1 MFQRLIGG
9 LISVNY
15 RSNGNDLN
23 FMNQDTYQ
31 YYFES
36 MPENSI
42 FMEYIIFP
50 LIIFLIILLI
60 YQFIKKRIMKDDKNE
75 LESLK
80 LLQELLEKG
89 TINDDEFKKKKNK
102 IISKW

>member
-1 MFQRLIGG
+1 
-9 LISVNY
+9 
-15 RSNGNDLN
+15 
-23 FMNQDTYQ
+23 MNQDSYQ

-89 TINDDEFKKKKNK
+89 TINDDEFKKKEEQNYFKMV
-102 IISKW
+102 SVY

>member
-1 MFQRLIGG
+1 
-9 LISVNY
+9 
-15 RSNGNDLN
+15 
-23 FMNQDTYQ
+23 
-31 YYFES
+31 

-60 YQFIKKRIMKDDKNE
+60 YQFIKKRIMKDDKDE

-102 IISKW
+102 IISKC

>member
-1 MFQRLIGG
+1 
-9 LISVNY
+9 
-15 RSNGNDLN
+15 
-23 FMNQDTYQ
+23 MNQDSYQ

-102 IISKW
+102 IVSKW

>member
-1 MFQRLIGG
+1 
-9 LISVNY
+9 
-15 RSNGNDLN
+15 
-23 FMNQDTYQ
+23 MNQDSYQ

-50 LIIFLIILLI
+50 LIIFLIVLLI

-89 TINDDEFKKKKNK
+89 TINEDEFKKKKNK
-102 IISKW
+102 IVSKW

>member
-1 MFQRLIGG
+1 
-9 LISVNY
+9 
-15 RSNGNDLN
+15 
-23 FMNQDTYQ
+23 
-31 YYFES
+31 

-60 YQFIKKRIMKDDKNE
+60 YQFIKKRIMIDDKNE

-89 TINDDEFKKKKNK
+89 TINEGEFEKKKNK

>member
-1 MFQRLIGG
+1 
-9 LISVNY
+9 
-15 RSNGNDLN
+15 
-23 FMNQDTYQ
+23 MNQDSYQ

-60 YQFIKKRIMKDDKNE
+60 YQFIKKRIMRDDKNE

>member
-1 MFQRLIGG
+1 
-9 LISVNY
+9 
-15 RSNGNDLN
+15 
-23 FMNQDTYQ
+23 MNQDTYQ

-89 TINDDEFKKKKNK
+89 TINDDEFKKKEEQNYFKTVNVY
-102 IISKW
+102 

>member
-1 MFQRLIGG
+1 
-9 LISVNY
+9 
-15 RSNGNDLN
+15 
-23 FMNQDTYQ
+23 MNQDTYQ

-89 TINDDEFKKKKNK
+89 AINEDEFKKKKDK
-102 IISKW
+102 IVSKW

>member
-1 MFQRLIGG
+1 
-9 LISVNY
+9 
-15 RSNGNDLN
+15 
-23 FMNQDTYQ
+23 
-31 YYFES
+31 

-50 LIIFLIILLI
+50 LIIFLFILLI
-60 YQFIKKRIMKDDKNE
+60 YQFMRKRIMKDDKDE

-89 TINDDEFKKKKNK
+89 TINEDEFEKKKNK
-102 IISKW
+102 IVSKW

>member
-1 MFQRLIGG
+1 
-9 LISVNY
+9 
-15 RSNGNDLN
+15 
-23 FMNQDTYQ
+23 MNQDSYQ

-36 MPENSI
+36 IPENSI

-60 YQFIKKRIMKDDKNE
+60 YQFMRKRIMKDDKDE

-80 LLQELLEKG
+80 LLQDLLEKG
-89 TINDDEFKKKKNK
+89 TIDEDEFKKRSIKLFQNGN
-102 IISKW
+102 STL

>member
-1 MFQRLIGG
+1 
-9 LISVNY
+9 
-15 RSNGNDLN
+15 
-23 FMNQDTYQ
+23 
-31 YYFES
+31 
-36 MPENSI
+36 
-42 FMEYIIFP
+42 MEYIIFP

-89 TINDDEFKKKKNK
+89 TINEDEFKKKKNK
-102 IISKW
+102 ILSKW

>member
-1 MFQRLIGG
+1 
-9 LISVNY
+9 
-15 RSNGNDLN
+15 
-23 FMNQDTYQ
+23 MNQDSYQ

-36 MPENSI
+36 IPENSI

-60 YQFIKKRIMKDDKNE
+60 YQFMRKRIMKDDKNE

-89 TINDDEFKKKKNK
+89 TINEDEFKKKKNK
-102 IISKW
+102 IVSKW

>member
-1 MFQRLIGG
+1 
-9 LISVNY
+9 
-15 RSNGNDLN
+15 
-23 FMNQDTYQ
+23 
-31 YYFES
+31 

-89 TINDDEFKKKKNK
+89 TINEDEFKKKKNT
-102 IISKW
+102 IVSKW

>member
-1 MFQRLIGG
+1 
-9 LISVNY
+9 
-15 RSNGNDLN
+15 
-23 FMNQDTYQ
+23 MNQDTYQ

-89 TINDDEFKKKKNK
+89 TINEDEFK
-102 IISKW
+102 

>member
-1 MFQRLIGG
+1 
-9 LISVNY
+9 
-15 RSNGNDLN
+15 
-23 FMNQDTYQ
+23 MNQDSYQ

-36 MPENSI
+36 IPENSI

-60 YQFIKKRIMKDDKNE
+60 YQFMRKRIMKDDKDE

-89 TINDDEFKKKKNK
+89 AINEDQFKKKKNK
-102 IISKW
+102 IVSKW

>member
-1 MFQRLIGG
+1 
-9 LISVNY
+9 
-15 RSNGNDLN
+15 
-23 FMNQDTYQ
+23 MNQDSYQ

-36 MPENSI
+36 IPENSI

-50 LIIFLIILLI
+50 LIIFLIVLLI
-60 YQFIKKRIMKDDKNE
+60 YQFIKKRIMKDDKDE

-89 TINDDEFKKKKNK
+89 TINEDEFKKKKNK
-102 IISKW
+102 IVSKW

>member
-1 MFQRLIGG
+1 
-9 LISVNY
+9 
-15 RSNGNDLN
+15 
-23 FMNQDTYQ
+23 MNQDSYQ

-42 FMEYIIFP
+42 FMEYIILP

-60 YQFIKKRIMKDDKNE
+60 YQFIKKRIMKDYKNE

-89 TINDDEFKKKKNK
+89 TINEDEFKKKKNK

>member
-1 MFQRLIGG
+1 
-9 LISVNY
+9 
-15 RSNGNDLN
+15 
-23 FMNQDTYQ
+23 
-31 YYFES
+31 

-50 LIIFLIILLI
+50 LIIFLVVLLI
-60 YQFIKKRIMKDDKNE
+60 YQFIKKRIMKDDKDE

-89 TINDDEFKKKKNK
+89 TINEGEFEKKKNK

>member
-1 MFQRLIGG
+1 
-9 LISVNY
+9 
-15 RSNGNDLN
+15 
-23 FMNQDTYQ
+23 MNQDTYQ

-50 LIIFLIILLI
+50 LINFFIILLI

-89 TINDDEFKKKKNK
+89 TINEDEFKKKKNK

>member
-1 MFQRLIGG
+1 
-9 LISVNY
+9 
-15 RSNGNDLN
+15 
-23 FMNQDTYQ
+23 MNQESFQ

-36 MPENSI
+36 MPNNSI

-50 LIIFLIILLI
+50 LIIFLVVLLI
-60 YQFIKKRIMKDDKNE
+60 YHFFKQRIMKDDKDE

-89 TINDDEFKKKKNK
+89 TINEDEFEKKKNK
-102 IISKW
+102 IVSKW

>member
-1 MFQRLIGG
+1 
-9 LISVNY
+9 
-15 RSNGNDLN
+15 
-23 FMNQDTYQ
+23 
-31 YYFES
+31 

-50 LIIFLIILLI
+50 LIIFLVVLLI

-80 LLQELLEKG
+80 LLQDLLEKW
-89 TINDDEFKKKKNK
+89 TINEDEFQKKKNK

>member
-1 MFQRLIGG
+1 
-9 LISVNY
+9 
-15 RSNGNDLN
+15 
-23 FMNQDTYQ
+23 MNQDTYQ

-50 LIIFLIILLI
+50 LIIFLIIILI

-89 TINDDEFKKKKNK
+89 TINEDEFKKKKNK

>member
-1 MFQRLIGG
+1 
-9 LISVNY
+9 
-15 RSNGNDLN
+15 
-23 FMNQDTYQ
+23 MNQDSFQ

-36 MPENSI
+36 MPNNSI

-50 LIIFLIILLI
+50 LIIFLVVLLI
-60 YQFIKKRIMKDDKNE
+60 YHFFKQRIMKDDKDE

-89 TINDDEFKKKKNK
+89 TISEDEFEKKKNK

>member
-1 MFQRLIGG
+1 
-9 LISVNY
+9 
-15 RSNGNDLN
+15 
-23 FMNQDTYQ
+23 MNQESFQ

-36 MPENSI
+36 MPNNSI

-50 LIIFLIILLI
+50 LIIFLVVLLI
-60 YQFIKKRIMKDDKNE
+60 YHFFKQRIMTDDKDE

-89 TINDDEFKKKKNK
+89 TINEDEFEKKKNK

>member
-1 MFQRLIGG
+1 
-9 LISVNY
+9 
-15 RSNGNDLN
+15 
-23 FMNQDTYQ
+23 
-31 YYFES
+31 

-50 LIIFLIILLI
+50 LIIFLIVLLI
-60 YQFIKKRIMKDDKNE
+60 YQFIKKRIMKDDKDE

-89 TINDDEFKKKKNK
+89 TINEGEFEKKKNK

>member
-1 MFQRLIGG
+1 
-9 LISVNY
+9 
-15 RSNGNDLN
+15 
-23 FMNQDTYQ
+23 MNQDSYQ

-42 FMEYIIFP
+42 FMEYIIFS
-50 LIIFLIILLI
+50 LIIFLIVLLI
-60 YQFIKKRIMKDDKNE
+60 YQFIKKRIMKDDKDE

-89 TINDDEFKKKKNK
+89 TINEDEFEKKKNK
-102 IISKW
+102 IVSKW

>member
-1 MFQRLIGG
+1 
-9 LISVNY
+9 
-15 RSNGNDLN
+15 
-23 FMNQDTYQ
+23 MNQESFQ

-36 MPENSI
+36 MPNNSI

-50 LIIFLIILLI
+50 LIIFLVVLLI
-60 YQFIKKRIMKDDKNE
+60 YHFFKQRIMKDDKDE

-89 TINDDEFKKKKNK
+89 TINEDEFKKKKNK
-102 IISKW
+102 IVSKW

>member
-1 MFQRLIGG
+1 MRKFIG
-9 LISVNY
+9 VNWQDS
-15 RSNGNDLN
+15 R
-23 FMNQDTYQ
+23 FMNQESFQ

-36 MPENSI
+36 MPNNSI

-50 LIIFLIILLI
+50 LIIFLVVLLI
-60 YQFIKKRIMKDDKNE
+60 YHFFKQRIMKDDKDE

-89 TINDDEFKKKKNK
+89 TINEDEFEKKKNK

>member
-1 MFQRLIGG
+1 
-9 LISVNY
+9 
-15 RSNGNDLN
+15 
-23 FMNQDTYQ
+23 
-31 YYFES
+31 

-50 LIIFLIILLI
+50 LIIFLIVLLI

-80 LLQELLEKG
+80 LLQDLLEKG
-89 TINDDEFKKKKNK
+89 TINEDEFEKKKNK
-102 IISKW
+102 IVSKW

>member
-1 MFQRLIGG
+1 
-9 LISVNY
+9 
-15 RSNGNDLN
+15 
-23 FMNQDTYQ
+23 
-31 YYFES
+31 

-50 LIIFLIILLI
+50 LIIFLVVLLI
-60 YQFIKKRIMKDDKNE
+60 YQFIKKRIMKDDKDE

-89 TINDDEFKKKKNK
+89 TINEDEFQKKKNK

>member
-1 MFQRLIGG
+1 
-9 LISVNY
+9 
-15 RSNGNDLN
+15 
-23 FMNQDTYQ
+23 MNQDSYQ

-60 YQFIKKRIMKDDKNE
+60 YQFLKKRIMKDDKNE

-89 TINDDEFKKKKNK
+89 TINEDEFKKKKKK

>member
-1 MFQRLIGG
+1 
-9 LISVNY
+9 
-15 RSNGNDLN
+15 
-23 FMNQDTYQ
+23 MNQDTYQ

-50 LIIFLIILLI
+50 LIIILIILLI

-89 TINDDEFKKKKNK
+89 TINEDEFEKKKNK
-102 IISKW
+102 IVSKW

>member
-1 MFQRLIGG
+1 
-9 LISVNY
+9 
-15 RSNGNDLN
+15 
-23 FMNQDTYQ
+23 
-31 YYFES
+31 

-60 YQFIKKRIMKDDKNE
+60 YQFMRKRIMKDDKDE